1 MKKIILVKELGSNIV
16 TRHSLASLFSKIKKY
31 KSKEIVV
38 DFDKIDFISRS
49 SADEYLK
56 LKNSTKGIIKE
67 INMSDEVRDMFNVV
81 TYPNQIKVDMT
92 SSKIMTI

>member
-1 MKKIILVKELGSNIV
+1 MVWPC
-16 TRHSLASLFSKIKKY
+16 
-31 KSKEIVV
+31 IVV
-38 DFDKIDFISRS
+38 AYRFDKIDFISRS

-56 LKNSTKGIIKE
+56 LKNSTKRIIKE